1 MGEIMITTAAAWGV
15 FLVAGAGVA
24 VLPWTDR
31 EAREVTTA
39 LAAFPSV
46 VRRLA
51 RVYRNVRRAHVS
63 RRPPAPT
70 AWRGAFAGELSSLS

>member
-1 MGEIMITTAAAWGV
+1 MGEILITTAAAWGV

-24 VLPWTDR
+24 VLPWSDR

-39 LAAFPSV
+39 LAAIPSV

-51 RVYRNVRRAHVS
+51 RVYRSQRRTLG
-63 RRPPAPT
+63 RRSPGAV
-70 AWRGAFAGELSSLS
+70 AWRGAFAGELSSLN

>member
-39 LAAFPSV
+39 LAALPSV
-46 VRRLA
+46 VRGLA
-51 RVYRNVRRAHVS
+51 RAYRNARSPIAV
-63 RRPPAPT
+63 

>member
-1 MGEIMITTAAAWGV
+1 MGEIMITTAAAWGL

-39 LAAFPSV
+39 LAAVPST

-51 RVYRNVRRAHVS
+51 RAWRTSNP
-63 RRPPAPT
+63 RPSARV
-70 AWRGAFAGELSSLS
+70 AWRGAFAGEVSTLS

>member
-1 MGEIMITTAAAWGV
+1 MGEIMITTAAAWGL

-39 LAAFPSV
+39 LAAVPGV
-46 VRRLA
+46 VRRLIRA
-51 RVYRNVRRAHVS
+51 HRRA
-63 RRPPAPT
+63 RPPAPV

>member
-39 LAAFPSV
+39 LAAIPSV

-51 RVYRNVRRAHVS
+51 RAYRNA
-63 RRPPAPT
+63 RRPTAV

>member
-1 MGEIMITTAAAWGV
+1 MGEILMTTAAAWGV

-31 EAREVTTA
+31 EARAVTTA
-39 LAAFPSV
+39 LAAIPST

-51 RVYRNVRRAHVS
+51 RAHRRARQTGRNARHPS
-63 RRPPAPT
+63 RV

>member
-39 LAAFPSV
+39 LAAVPSV
-46 VRRLA
+46 VRRLIRA
-51 RVYRNVRRAHVS
+51 HRRA
-63 RRPPAPT
+63 RPPAPAPV